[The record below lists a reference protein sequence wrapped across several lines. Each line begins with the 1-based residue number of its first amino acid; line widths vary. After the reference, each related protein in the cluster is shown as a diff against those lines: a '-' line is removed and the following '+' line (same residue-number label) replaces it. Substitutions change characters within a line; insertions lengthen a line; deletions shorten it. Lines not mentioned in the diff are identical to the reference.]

1 MWSVSAYFVLIYRE
15 NNIYLPV
22 SSYLRALNLSFLKCF
37 HFEGFCLDFLVCLGF
52 SLFCF
57 RELWSSFGC
66 WYGLVWS
73 FVFIFFSW
81 GFFGH
86 GFVRVYFFQ
95 IGKKSELEKYSRYEQ
110 ILLCSVLL
118 SVSTLII
125 PKMLYLFTFLYS
137 FLKHLPVSR
146 EALHLTDGE
155 RVQSGMSLWSG
166 TAYYAHSD
174 SENINYY

>member
-1 MWSVSAYFVLIYRE
+1 MKGFVWIFWFVWVFLCFVLG
-15 NNIYLPV
+15 NCGVLLV
-22 SSYLRALNLSFLKCF
+22 VGMVWFGLLFSF
-37 HFEGFCLDFLVCLGF
+37 
-52 SLFCF
+52 
-57 RELWSSFGC
+57 
-66 WYGLVWS
+66 
-73 FVFIFFSW
+73 FFSW

-95 IGKKSELEKYSRYEQ
+95 IGKKPELEKYSRYEQ